1 MSHSSESTSPQQN
14 PMTPERTNN
23 GPSLIGSV
31 ASVSHE
37 LRAPL
42 HAIIGLAE
50 LLMNGELTS
59 ADQEL
64 ALAIHRESKA
74 LQLIVD
80 DLLDLSQMDAG
91 KMEIVVQPLAPRS
104 IADEIVGLFS
114 ADATAKDLDLRIV
127 LGDNVPLM
135 VRADRY
141 RLRQVLVN
149 LVSNAIKY
157 TNAGTVTVL
166 VDLMA
171 DDTLRFM
178 VSDTG
183 PGIPDESLSNL
194 FTPFLQ
200 SRPADRTKGTGLGLS
215 IVHRLVKLMTGEI
228 YVCSSETGTTFS
240 VRVPF
245 EVARG
250 TSDHVVATT
259 TSRSG
264 RVLVV
269 EDTEVNRVVAKS
281 QLTRLGH
288 RATMAENGHDALK
301 LLTTETFDV
310 VLMDWHM
317 PGLDGLA
324 TARRYYEHMEAVGRD
339 PIPIIM
345 MTASV
350 SVEARRECEAAG
362 TADFLPKPVSLADL
376 DRCLT
381 SWLEVDLN
389 QSASDP
395 SSALGSPDQ
404 DQQTSSHE
412 DSGIIERPV
421 IDTMVHDLGGPTA
434 VIMVIDTFVGDAN
447 KRRAIL
453 LDTQDAVSAQRAAHT
468 LKSTTAL
475 LGANKL
481 SATTAAIEKA
491 FAEGAEPAP
500 DIFATFERQLDEAL
514 HALQG
519 ISSELTTNSTTEGS
533 L

>member
-1 MSHSSESTSPQQN
+1 
-14 PMTPERTNN
+14 MTAAS
-23 GPSLIGSV
+23 GHDVPSLLGPV

-50 LLMNGELTS
+50 LLMDRDLAT

-80 DLLDLSQMDAG
+80 DLLDLSQIDAG
-91 KMEIVVQPLAPRS
+91 KMEIVIQPVAPRS

-114 ADATAKDLDLRIV
+114 ADASAKGLDLRIE
-127 LGDNVPLM
+127 LADDIPLTI
-135 VRADRY
+135 RADRF

-157 TNAGTVTVL
+157 TDAGTVTVQ

-171 DDTLRFM
+171 NRTLRFM
-178 VSDTG
+178 VADTG
-183 PGIPDESLSNL
+183 CGIPDESLSNL

-200 SRPADRTKGTGLGLS
+200 SRPEDRTKGTGLGLS
-215 IVHRLVKLMTGEI
+215 IVHRLVKLMAGEI

-245 EVARG
+245 DLARR
-250 TSDHVVATT
+250 TSDHVVATVIAP
-259 TSRSG
+259 RSG

-269 EDTEVNRVVAKS
+269 EDTEVNRIVAKS
-281 QLTRLGH
+281 QLERLGH
-288 RATMAENGHDALK
+288 DATLVDNGQDALG
-301 LLTTETFDV
+301 LLGTETFDV

-324 TARRYYEHMEAVGRD
+324 TARRYYQQMEAAGEQPV
-339 PIPIIM
+339 PIIM

-350 SVEARRECEAAG
+350 SAEARRECAAAG

-376 DRCLT
+376 DNCLN
-381 SWLEVDLN
+381 SWLTAGLHQDK
-389 QSASDP
+389 SADASGAAP
-395 SSALGSPDQ
+395 Q
-404 DQQTSSHE
+404 DRQISTKEAHSVP
-412 DSGIIERPV
+412 IERSV
-421 IDTMVHDLGGPTA
+421 IDTMVKDLGGHDA
-434 VIMVIDTFVGDAN
+434 VVMVIDTFINDATS
-447 KRRAIL
+447 RRAVL
-453 LDTQDAVSAQRAAHT
+453 FDKDDPVSAQRAAHT

-475 LGANKL
+475 LGAHTL
-481 SATTAAIEKA
+481 SATTASIEHA
-491 FAEGAEPAP
+491 FAEGSAPTAEMYS
-500 DIFATFERQLDEAL
+500 TFTRELDEAL
-514 HALQG
+514 QELQT
-519 ISSELTTNSTTEGS
+519 IRSAFADDASNKGS
-533 L
+533 P